1 MVKKKSKKKAKKFK
15 KEIITFFKSTKAII
29 LALILLVV
37 ILLCYCKH
45 LTNSNK
51 IYMFS
56 GKNDNVLILN
66 GVVSLNYDINLLQGS
81 DITYIGEKDYEIN
94 EYKIGY
100 YVTVDNTLVPLVIK
114 TGKEEESLSLK
125 GLLNETS
132 A

>member
-1 MVKKKSKKKAKKFK
+1 MTKKKSKKKAKKFK
-15 KEIITFFKSTKAII
+15 KGIINFFKSSKAII

-81 DITYIGEKDYEIN
+81 DITYIGDFWDFN
-94 EYKIGY
+94 DF
-100 YVTVDNTLVPLVIK
+100 VQ
-114 TGKEEESLSLK
+114 
-125 GLLNETS
+125 
-132 A
+132 